1 MSVCMY
7 ITNPTIEFCPRNT
20 TESYHVEP
28 IVFRTISYEPM
39 PADYDLRLSVLSG
52 RLHHHYGQHLCYL
65 PSNTKGQ
72 KLPSVKL
79 CKLATH
85 MIYISGRQW
94 HVPTDILVIVRFGS
108 LLCLLCEPPT
118 TLASAPA
125 LCTKCWWRVRRK
137 EAIQVP
143 TRLLWWLLP

>member
-85 MIYISGRQW
+85 MIYIHGRQW
-94 HVPTDILVIVRFGS
+94 HVQS
-108 LLCLLCEPPT
+108 
-118 TLASAPA
+118 
-125 LCTKCWWRVRRK
+125 
-137 EAIQVP
+137 
-143 TRLLWWLLP
+143 